1 VRIIIV
7 GAGIVGASAAF
18 HLTQFGAEVYLIE
31 SDAPGRAT
39 FAGAGIVCPWLSQ
52 NTDPRYEELAF
63 AAARYYPELVTALA
77 AAGENAVDYDLV
89 GGLVVGGSSEQLNPV
104 AARLQRYLDRG
115 IKEVGQIRSLKS
127 GGPKE
132 LFPYLDPTLAG
143 IYLSGAARVSG
154 ESFRLALLN
163 AASKSGARKI
173 AGTAVLKRSNHAVV
187 GADVNGEFI
196 SADAVIVAAGAW
208 STDLCRSLG
217 LDLGIQPQRGQIL
230 HLRVRETATETLPLI
245 IPVLSEYYMLG
256 FPESRVVVGAT
267 REDGLGFDFRAT
279 AGGVA
284 EVLREGLRIAPG
296 LKTATLLEIRVGFR
310 PMSKDGLP
318 SLGRPYGKAGLVIA
332 TGLGRYGLTVGPYA
346 GRLAA
351 QIAIG
356 ELPEIDVS
364 NFAPDRICVAADYST
379 RERRPT

>member
-18 HLTQFGAEVYLIE
+18 HLTEFGAEVYLIE
-31 SDAPGRAT
+31 NDAPGRAT
-39 FAGAGIVCPWLSQ
+39 FAGAGIVCPWLSH
-52 NTDPRYEELAF
+52 NTDPRYEAVAF
-63 AAARYYPELVTALA
+63 AAARYYPELVTTLA
-77 AAGENAVDYDLV
+77 AAGENAVDYGMV
-89 GGLVVGGSSEQLNPV
+89 GGLVVGEFSEQLNPV

-115 IKEVGQIRSLKS
+115 IKEVGQIRSLKA

-132 LFPYLDPTLAG
+132 LFPYLDPALAG

-163 AASKSGARKI
+163 AALKAGARKI
-173 AGTAVLKRSNHAVV
+173 AGPAVLQRSDHAVV
-187 GADVNGEFI
+187 GVDVNGEFI
-196 SADAVIVAAGAW
+196 GADAVIVAAGAW
-208 STDLCRSLG
+208 STNLCQSLG

-230 HLRVRETATETLPLI
+230 HLRVQEMATETLPLI

-256 FPESRVVVGAT
+256 FPESRVVMGAT

-318 SLGRPYGKAGLVIA
+318 SLGRPSGMAGLVIA

-356 ELPEIDVS
+356 EVPEIDVS
-364 NFAPDRICVAADYST
+364 DFAPDRICVAADYSS
-379 RERRPT
+379 RERRPI